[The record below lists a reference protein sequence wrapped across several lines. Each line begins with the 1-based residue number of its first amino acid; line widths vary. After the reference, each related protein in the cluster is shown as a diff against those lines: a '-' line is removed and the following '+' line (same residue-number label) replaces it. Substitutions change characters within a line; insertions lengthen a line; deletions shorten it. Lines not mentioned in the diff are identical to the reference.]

1 MALALIWALGKAGD
15 DLHLPHPTIPP
26 LRDYGWNSSRR
37 PLLSSVSVSANEGE
51 NAMRKLALA
60 ALVLLLLSSQTSAGP
75 GGCTIAGQ
83 LNPMGFEQI
92 TVSNSSIG
100 FTATLAYPTG
110 GITADMAQITLA
122 TNAAT
127 YRDDGIAPTA
137 TVGYPIAVNT
147 PYMVCGLQAIKQAR
161 FIRVSADGTLNVL
174 YYRQ

>member
-1 MALALIWALGKAGD
+1 
-15 DLHLPHPTIPP
+15 
-26 LRDYGWNSSRR
+26 
-37 PLLSSVSVSANEGE
+37 
-51 NAMRKLALA
+51 MRKLALA
-60 ALVLLLLSSQTSAGP
+60 ALVLLLASLTPANAGP

-92 TVSNSSIG
+92 TVSTVSIG

-110 GITADMAQITLA
+110 GIQADMAQITLA

-127 YRDDGIAPTA
+127 YRDDGIDPTA
-137 TVGYPIAVNT
+137 TVGFPIAVGNQ
-147 PYMVCGLQAIKQAR
+147 YMVCGLTAIKQAR

>member
-1 MALALIWALGKAGD
+1 
-15 DLHLPHPTIPP
+15 
-26 LRDYGWNSSRR
+26 
-37 PLLSSVSVSANEGE
+37 
-51 NAMRKLALA
+51 MRKLALL
-60 ALVLLLLSSQTSAGP
+60 ALVLLLASLTPASAGP

-92 TVSNSSIG
+92 TVSTVSIG
-100 FTATLAYPTG
+100 FTSTLAYPTG
-110 GITADMAQITLA
+110 GPQADIAQITIA

-137 TVGYPIAVNT
+137 TVGYPIAVGNS
-147 PYMVCGLQAIKQAR
+147 YLICGAPAIKAAR

>member
-1 MALALIWALGKAGD
+1 MRGRLVLITLVVLALM
-15 DLHLPHPTIPP
+15 
-26 LRDYGWNSSRR
+26 S
-37 PLLSSVSVSANEGE
+37 
-51 NAMRKLALA
+51 LAP
-60 ALVLLLLSSQTSAGP
+60 QGMAGP

-92 TVSNSSIG
+92 TVSSASIG

-110 GITADMAQITLA
+110 GPQADMVQFTLA

-137 TVGYPIAVNT
+137 TVGFPIAVGNS
-147 PYMVCGLQAIKQAR
+147 YMVCGITAIKQAR